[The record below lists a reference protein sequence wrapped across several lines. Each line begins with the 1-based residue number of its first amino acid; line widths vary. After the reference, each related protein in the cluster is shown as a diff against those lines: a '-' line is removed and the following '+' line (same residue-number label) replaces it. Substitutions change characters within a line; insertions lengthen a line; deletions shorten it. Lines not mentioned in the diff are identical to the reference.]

1 MWFTRNA
8 RLIGHKSV
16 VVNGWVMRRC
26 FVAAVVV
33 SMALLGIGL
42 ASEPSFGGVAGV
54 LTCGQTITT
63 NITLHDDLVNCPD
76 DGIVIGADDI
86 TLDLNGHSIDGDA
99 VLTEPCSGGPNFCD
113 QGVNNTAGHSGITIK
128 GGSIS
133 DFTDAVFD
141 EGTNDVMRGLSVSNS
156 FGSGIVL
163 LNAQNDRVAGSFL
176 HGNGLTQE
184 AQGIR
189 VLFGGGNQFDG
200 NLMSNNGDAGINM
213 FASNDNRVTGNSFVG
228 NRFAGVVMGEGTGNQ
243 ATGNHIAGSSV
254 GVIIDGDNSVVSGN
268 QMTVPVGCGPDGCNF
283 GITFEGGN
291 GALLANNVI
300 TGAQYGIRVDAFA
313 GETDGTQIRGNVVSA
328 SGADGIAVDLEQPGP
343 VLHTVVVGNSVVGAG
358 VDGVRVNSSSTTIAR
373 NIANHNGNLGIEAVA
388 GVIDGGGNHAAANG
402 NPLQCTNVR
411 C

>member
-1 MWFTRNA
+1 
-8 RLIGHKSV
+8 
-16 VVNGWVMRRC
+16 
-26 FVAAVVV
+26 
-33 SMALLGIGL
+33 MAFLGIGL

-63 NITLHDDLVNCPD
+63 NTTLHDDLVNCPD
-76 DGIVIGADDI
+76 DGIVIGADNI

-113 QGVNNTAGHSGITIK
+113 QGVNNTAGHSGITIQ

-141 EGTNDVMRGLSVSNS
+141 EGSHNVMRGLSVSNS
-156 FGSGIVL
+156 FGSGIAL
-163 LNAQNDRVAGSFL
+163 LNAQNDRVTGSFL
-176 HGNGLTQE
+176 HDNGLTQE

-189 VLFGGGNQFDG
+189 VLFGSGNQFDG
-200 NLMSNNGDAGINM
+200 NLMSNNGDAGINT
-213 FASNDNRVTGNSFVG
+213 FASNDNRVTGNSVVG

-243 ATGNHIAGSSV
+243 ATGNHIAGSPT

-291 GALLANNVI
+291 GTLLANNVI
-300 TGAQYGIRVDAFA
+300 IGAQYGIRVDAFA

-328 SGADGIAVDLEQPGP
+328 PGADGIAVDLEQPGP
-343 VLHTVVVGNSVVGAG
+343 VLHTLVVGNSVIGAG